1 MEVLKD
7 RYVSIY
13 LAFNE
18 VRRWKDQDDVALLL
32 PLTSQGV
39 LSAALKDSLEGVGNA
54 LQKTVER
61 MGGEW
66 KTCRAGVV
74 GAVKQAGA
82 APILLA
88 REERVRLASASLMH
102 TGEMSVEV
110 QSARKAH
117 GLVILTRGQ
126 ELMRATLLDMV
137 ELGAAP
143 ALLPT
148 AHSMLESAL
157 SQLTILLQK

>member
-1 MEVLKD
+1 
-7 RYVSIY
+7 
-13 LAFNE
+13 
-18 VRRWKDQDDVALLL
+18 
-32 PLTSQGV
+32 

-102 TGEMSVEV
+102 TGQYVCASIVLLPFGAV
-110 QSARKAH
+110 QCL
-117 GLVILTRGQ
+117 LVLV
-126 ELMRATLLDMV
+126 LSCFC
-137 ELGAAP
+137 
-143 ALLPT
+143 ALLF
-148 AHSMLESAL
+148 L
-157 SQLTILLQK
+157 SCIVCVVSLFLSCFAFAKLAIVLCGAVWWWRCSTMDCHVSFC